1 MPRAFRHIDG
11 NGGVN
16 ILEAD
21 KETFRSI
28 YDIYN
33 DIAKVYDKM
42 SDSDANALLDLI
54 AGKNRSNQ
62 ISSILQNMS
71 EANELLESSLNATGT
86 ASGKYQIYLES
97 AEAATER
104 FGVAMT
110 ETYGSIQ
117 K

>member
-1 MPRAFRHIDG
+1 
-11 NGGVN
+11 
-16 ILEAD
+16 
-21 KETFRSI
+21 
-28 YDIYN
+28 
-33 DIAKVYDKM
+33 
-42 SDSDANALLDLI
+42 
-54 AGKNRSNQ
+54 
-62 ISSILQNMS
+62 MS